1 MDIKIKLALG
11 NRDNGLPYPLRGL
24 SPMSSNFTQ
33 AQRDFLNNVKHS
45 VALIDREIQRIR
57 EQRIAVCISGF
68 ELDWQLISLGATQGV
83 AGANKIGSILNA
95 HTDFQAALTELHGRQ
110 LQVPV
115 SNPQNLPKASA
126 NSDDPASLIIGTGR
140 PGKPSGSGRS
150 AVEGTEGGEAPA
162 GKGQNGRRNST
173 DGAANA
179 S

>member
-1 MDIKIKLALG
+1 MDLKIKLALG
-11 NRDNGLPYPLRGL
+11 NRDNELPYPLRGL

-33 AQRDFLNNVKHS
+33 VQRDFLNNVKHS
-45 VALIDREIQRIR
+45 IALIDREIQRIR

-110 LQVPV
+110 LQVPL

-126 NSDDPASLIIGTGR
+126 NGDDPASL
-140 PGKPSGSGRS
+140 KPSGSGRS
-150 AVEGTEGGEAPA
+150 AVESTEGGEAPA